1 MRGKNSHN
9 KEEKKKKKRLRALST
24 LCFLLL
30 PSTSMARGHPPTS
43 PQFFQV
49 KIDKQQLKVQSD
61 ERCIIM
67 YHTDALKLGLA
78 IAVLFGKGS
87 RTALEGARSG
97 HWGSVKAHLGSR
109 GPTEGAPW
117 GSAEA

>member
-1 MRGKNSHN
+1 
-9 KEEKKKKKRLRALST
+9 
-24 LCFLLL
+24 
-30 PSTSMARGHPPTS
+30 
-43 PQFFQV
+43 
-49 KIDKQQLKVQSD
+49 
-61 ERCIIM
+61 M